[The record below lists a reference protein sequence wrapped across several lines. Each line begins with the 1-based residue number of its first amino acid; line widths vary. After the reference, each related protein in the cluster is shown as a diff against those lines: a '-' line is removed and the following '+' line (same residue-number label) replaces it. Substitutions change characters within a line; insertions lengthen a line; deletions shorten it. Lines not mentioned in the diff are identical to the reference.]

1 MLSTYQC
8 YPHPCYKFYVVNC
21 FENEG
26 FSKRKKQ
33 NKTKQNKNYSTS
45 FNIIIKSFKEIV
57 IVDLIVNIVLQY
69 SMLLV
74 FKLLM

>member
-1 MLSTYQC
+1 MLSTQLMILN
-8 YPHPCYKFYVVNC
+8 YPHPCYTFYVVNC
-21 FENEG
+21 FENKG
-26 FSKRKKQ
+26 FFLEEKK
-33 NKTKQNKNYSTS
+33 KQNKNYSTL

-57 IVDLIVNIVLQY
+57 IVNLIVSIVLQY

>member
-1 MLSTYQC
+1 MILNC
-8 YPHPCYKFYVVNC
+8 PHPCYTFYVVNC

-26 FSKRKKQ
+26 FFLEEK
-33 NKTKQNKNYSTS
+33 KQNKNYSTL

-57 IVDLIVNIVLQY
+57 IVDLIVSIALQY